1 MEKAQAEALWE
12 LELQKAREM
21 VQGWT
26 ESGSAED
33 LVEKILEQEE
43 LDRELA
49 QESVQKA
56 VEVAVKALAQL
67 KVAAAELREQQ
78 DLDHLHKSE

>member
-1 MEKAQAEALWE
+1 MEKEKAEALWE
-12 LELQKAREM
+12 LELQKAQEM
-21 VQGWT
+21 VKGWT
-26 ESGSAED
+26 ESGSVED

-49 QESVQKA
+49 QESVRKA

-67 KVAAAELREQQ
+67 KVAAAELREQAAEHQ
-78 DLDHLHKSE
+78 NKSE